1 MYTAPGSLQRDLASG
16 DTAPSVLLRSAK
28 GEDNV
33 AKRLMSGNE
42 AIALGAWEAGVS
54 FASGYPGTPST
65 EVLESIAGYGEVD
78 AHWATNEKVAFD
90 EGMGAALGGVR
101 TLVTMKHVGL
111 NVAADPFMV
120 FPYAGTNAGFVVLVA
135 DDPGMYSSQNEQDSR
150 YFAKMGKVPLL
161 EASDAGEARQMIK
174 DAYDL
179 SEAFSTPVMFRTTTR
194 LAHTRGVVEPGERVE
209 VPRRKFA
216 SNPQQYAIPVYARFR
231 RPELEAKLD
240 RLREYAESFEGNVIE
255 EGDPKVGVVTHG
267 IPYQYVKEVAPEA
280 TVFRL
285 GMLYPLPE
293 KKLKAFC
300 ERFDTVFVV
309 EESEGFIQE
318 EMASFGIRNLVGK
331 ERFTNIGELS
341 ADLVAA
347 GLKGAAVPADFSG
360 EVAVLPRP
368 PKMCA
373 GCPHSGTF
381 SALRKLK
388 VVVTGD
394 IGCYTLGCLPPLSAI
409 DTTFC
414 MGASIGNAT
423 GFKAAGEEK
432 VVAVIGDST
441 FLHSGLPSLMSAVYN
456 QVPTTVLLLDNGTTG
471 MTGHQEHPG
480 TGHTLQNAPSPS
492 VDYEALIRSIGV
504 QHVTVL
510 DPWELKDM
518 RKAIKEAMA
527 YPGPAVVIARR
538 ACVLLPEE
546 KAKDRIPFQVD
557 EEICIQC
564 DYCLESGCPALVMQG
579 DYPTVREWECI
590 GCAICAQLC
599 PVDAILPVQ
608 ADAGIPAQEA

>member
-1 MYTAPGSLQRDLASG
+1 
-16 DTAPSVLLRSAK
+16 
-28 GEDNV
+28 V

-42 AIALGAWEAGVS
+42 AIAQGAWEAGVS
-54 FASGYPGTPST
+54 FAAGYPGTPST
-65 EVLESIAGYGEVD
+65 EVLENLVRYEGVD
-78 AHWATNEKVAFD
+78 AHWSTNEKVAFD

-120 FPYAGTNAGFVVLVA
+120 FPYAGTNAGFVVMVA

-161 EASDAGEARQMIK
+161 EPTDAREAREMIK
-174 DAYDL
+174 FAYEL
-179 SEAFSTPVMFRTTTR
+179 SERFESPVMFRTTTR
-194 LAHTRGVVEPGERVE
+194 LAHTRGIVEPGERTE
-209 VPRRKFA
+209 VPRRDFSPDA
-216 SNPQQYAIPVYARFR
+216 TQHAIPVYARFR
-231 RPELEAKLD
+231 RPELEDKLD
-240 RLREYAESFEGNVIE
+240 RLLLFADEFEGNVIE
-255 EGDPKVGVVTHG
+255 EGDPNLGVVTHG

-293 KKLKAFC
+293 KRLREFSA
-300 ERFDTVFVV
+300 RFDTVFVV

-318 EMASFGIRNLVGK
+318 EMASLGILNVVGK

-341 ADLVAA
+341 AELVAA
-347 GLKGAAVPADFSG
+347 GLKGTTVSGDFAR

-373 GCPHSGTF
+373 GCPHTGTF
-381 SALRKLK
+381 SALRKLR
-388 VVVTGD
+388 VLVTGD

-423 GFKAAGEEK
+423 GFSKAGEEK
-432 VVAVIGDST
+432 VVAVIGDGT

-456 QVPTTVLLLDNGTTG
+456 QVPITMILLDNSTTG

-480 TGHTLQNAPSPS
+480 TGHTLQKAPAPA
-492 VDYEALIRSIGV
+492 VDFEALIRSIGI
-504 QHVTVL
+504 QHLTVM
-510 DPWELKDM
+510 DPYELKDM
-518 RKAIKEAMA
+518 RRAVKDALA

-546 KAKDRIPFQVD
+546 KARERIPYWVD
-557 EEICIQC
+557 EEACIQC
-564 DYCLESGCPALVMQG
+564 DYCMESGCPALVMVG
-579 DYPTVREWECI
+579 DYPQVRDWECI
-590 GCAICAQLC
+590 GCDICAQLC
-599 PVDAILPVQ
+599 PVDAILPVEP
-608 ADAGIPAQEA
+608 AGTPAKEG

>member
-1 MYTAPGSLQRDLASG
+1 MARHL
-16 DTAPSVLLRSAK
+16 
-28 GEDNV
+28 GEEEIHV
-33 AKRLMSGNE
+33 ARKLMSGNE
-42 AIALGAWEAGVS
+42 AIAQGAWEAGVS
-54 FASGYPGTPST
+54 FAAGYPGTPST
-65 EVLESIAGYGEVD
+65 EVLESLARYDRVD
-78 AHWATNEKVAFD
+78 AHWSTNEKVAFD

-161 EASDAGEARQMIK
+161 EASDAAEARELIK
-174 DAYDL
+174 FAFDL
-179 SEAFSTPVMFRTTTR
+179 SEEFSSPVMFRTTTR
-194 LAHTRGVVEPGERVE
+194 LAHTRGLVESGGRTDRERKAFQ
-209 VPRRKFA
+209 PDA
-216 SNPQQYAIPVYARFR
+216 QQYAIPVYARLR

-240 RLREYAESFEGNVIE
+240 KLREFAEGFEGNIIE
-255 EGDPKVGVVTHG
+255 EGDPAIGIVTHG

-280 TVFRL
+280 TVLRL

-293 KKLKAFC
+293 KKLKDFWA
-300 ERFDTVFVV
+300 RFDTVYVV
-309 EESEGFIQE
+309 EESEGFIQQ
-318 EMASFGIRNLVGK
+318 EMAAFGILNVVGK
-331 ERFTNIGELS
+331 ERFSNIGELS
-341 ADLVAA
+341 ADLVAQ
-347 GLKGAAVPADFSG
+347 GLKGTPVPDDFSQ

-373 GCPHSGTF
+373 GCPHSGAF

-388 VVVTGD
+388 VLVTGD

-423 GFKAAGEEK
+423 GFRKAGEEK

-456 QVPTTVLLLDNGTTG
+456 RVPTTMILLDNSTTG

-480 TGHTLQNAPSPS
+480 TGRTLQEAPSPS
-492 VDYEALIRSIGV
+492 VDFEALIRAIGV
-504 QHVTVL
+504 QHVTVI
-510 DPWELKDM
+510 DPWELKDL
-518 RKAIKEAMA
+518 RVAVKEALA
-527 YPGPAVVIARR
+527 HPGPAVVITRR

-546 KAKDRIPFQVD
+546 KAKDRIPFWVD
-557 EEICIQC
+557 EEACIQC
-564 DYCLESGCPALVMQG
+564 DYCMESGCPALIMQG
-579 DYPTVREWECI
+579 DYPWIRDWECI

-599 PVDAILPVQ
+599 PVDAIVRVEE
-608 ADAGIPAQEA
+608 DAGVPAGEA

>member
-1 MYTAPGSLQRDLASG
+1 
-16 DTAPSVLLRSAK
+16 
-28 GEDNV
+28 V
-33 AKRLMSGNE
+33 AKKLMSGNE
-42 AIALGAWEAGVS
+42 AIAQGAWEAGVC
-54 FASGYPGTPST
+54 FAAGYPGTPST
-65 EVLESIAGYGEVD
+65 EVLENLVRYDGVD
-78 AHWATNEKVAFD
+78 AHWSTNEKVAFD
-90 EGMGAALGGVR
+90 EGMGAALGGIR

-120 FPYAGTNAGFVVLVA
+120 FPYAGTNAGFVVMVA

-150 YFAKMGKVPLL
+150 YFAKIGKVPLL
-161 EASDAGEARQMIK
+161 EPSDAGEALEMIK
-174 DAYDL
+174 AAYEL
-179 SEAFSTPVMFRTTTR
+179 SERFASPVMFRTTTR
-194 LAHTRGVVEPGERVE
+194 LAHTRGIVEPGERHE
-209 VPRRKFA
+209 VPRREFSPDA
-216 SNPQQYAIPVYARFR
+216 TRYAIPVYARLR
-231 RPELEAKLD
+231 RPELEDKLNQ
-240 RLREYAESFEGNVIE
+240 LRAFAEEFEGNVID
-255 EGDPKVGVVTHG
+255 EGDPKIGVVTHG

-293 KKLKAFC
+293 KRLKEFC
-300 ERFDTVFVV
+300 ARFDTVFVV
-309 EESEGFIQE
+309 EESEGFIEQ
-318 EMASFGIRNLVGK
+318 EMASLGIYNVVGK

-347 GLKGAAVPADFSG
+347 GLKGTPVLGDFAKD
-360 EVAVLPRP
+360 VAVLPRP

-388 VVVTGD
+388 VLVTGD

-423 GFKAAGEEK
+423 GFSKAGEER

-456 QVPTTVLLLDNGTTG
+456 QVPTTMILLDNSTTG
-471 MTGHQEHPG
+471 MTGHQDHPG
-480 TGHTLQNAPSPS
+480 TGHTLQQAPSPS
-492 VDYEALIRSIGV
+492 VDFEALIRSVGV
-504 QHVTVL
+504 EHVTVM

-518 RKAIKEAMA
+518 RRAVKDALAH
-527 YPGPAVVIARR
+527 PGPAVVIARR

-546 KAKDRIPFQVD
+546 KARERTPYWVD
-557 EEICIQC
+557 EEACIQC
-564 DYCLESGCPALVMQG
+564 DYCMESGCPALVMVG
-579 DYPTVREWECI
+579 DYPRIREWECI
-590 GCAICAQLC
+590 GCDICAQLC
-599 PVDAILPVQ
+599 PVDAIFPV
-608 ADAGIPAQEA
+608 ASAAETPAKEG

>member
-1 MYTAPGSLQRDLASG
+1 MAR
-16 DTAPSVLLRSAK
+16 K
-28 GEDNV
+28 
-33 AKRLMSGNE
+33 LMSGNE
-42 AIALGAWEAGVS
+42 AIAQGAWEAGVS
-54 FASGYPGTPST
+54 FAAGYPGTPST
-65 EVLESIAGYGEVD
+65 EVLESLARYDRVD
-78 AHWATNEKVAFD
+78 AHWSTNEKVAFD

-161 EASDAGEARQMIK
+161 EASDAAEARELIK
-174 DAYDL
+174 FAFDL
-179 SEAFSTPVMFRTTTR
+179 SEEFSSPVMFRTTTR
-194 LAHTRGVVEPGERVE
+194 LAHTRGLVDPGDRTDRERKTFQ
-209 VPRRKFA
+209 RDA
-216 SNPQQYAIPVYARFR
+216 QQYAIPVYARLR

-240 RLREYAESFEGNVIE
+240 TLREFAEAFEGNFIE
-255 EGDPKVGVVTHG
+255 EGDPTVGVVTHG
-267 IPYQYVKEVAPEA
+267 IPYQYVKEVAPDA

-293 KKLKAFC
+293 KKLREFC
-300 ERFDTVFVV
+300 ARFDTVYVV
-309 EESEGFIQE
+309 EESEGFIQQ
-318 EMASFGIRNLVGK
+318 EMAAFGILNVVGK
-331 ERFTNIGELS
+331 ERFSNIGELS
-341 ADLVAA
+341 SDLVAQ
-347 GLKGAAVPADFSG
+347 GLNGIPVPDDFNQ

-373 GCPHSGTF
+373 GCPHSGAF

-388 VVVTGD
+388 VLVTGD

-423 GFKAAGEEK
+423 GFKMAGEEK

-456 QVPTTVLLLDNGTTG
+456 RVPTTMILLDNSTTG

-480 TGHTLQNAPSPS
+480 TGQTLQEAPSPS
-492 VDYEALIRSIGV
+492 VDFEALIRSIGV
-504 QHVTVL
+504 EHVTVI
-510 DPWELKDM
+510 DPWELKDL
-518 RKAIKEAMA
+518 RVAVKEALA
-527 YPGPAVVIARR
+527 HPGPAVVITRR

-546 KAKDRIPFQVD
+546 KAKDRIPFWVD
-557 EEICIQC
+557 EEACIQC
-564 DYCLESGCPALVMQG
+564 DYCMESGCPALIMKG
-579 DYPTVREWECI
+579 EYPWIRDWECI

-599 PVDAILPVQ
+599 PVDAILRVEET
-608 ADAGIPAQEA
+608 AGVPAGEA